1 MAERP
6 RRRRGHA
13 AASTRILTAGLSSA
27 AAFGMVAGM
36 AVTGATDNQPEATP
50 ATPPAA
56 AVTPRVP
63 AESVVVVRRYLRPGS
78 VPLLAQAPARPA
90 PPAAPRVRATPPV
103 TRTRAS

>member
-13 AASTRILTAGLSSA
+13 AATARILTAGLSSA

-36 AVTGATDNQPEATP
+36 AVAGATDNQPEAP
-50 ATPPAA
+50 PPTPPAA
-56 AVTPRVP
+56 VAPGVP
-63 AESVVVVRRYLRPGS
+63 AEGVVVVRRYLRPGS

-90 PPAAPRVRATPPV
+90 PAAAPRAPATPPV
-103 TRTRAS
+103 TRTRGS